1 MNNKTIKPGSGEMID
16 EEVQVSYQSSEY
28 TGIEKK
34 VKAEMF
40 YDFLHL
46 RRGDTFENDE
56 STVLISIAH
65 YTLMQKM
72 RTHIMKIKKSDM
84 VRGLVGLGIIAH
96 AKQRN
101 IAADSVNALIT
112 INRYERKVEMNKR
125 FDKSMSRLKFDDEK
139 TKKAL
144 KYIIKRHGNNKYG
157 EKLWVKLFNPWDMPK
172 IDFEESEI
180 HIPNNVIE
188 TCKTMTKKHLKDDM
202 FALKKEHQ
210 MNADAKNMPLCLTI
224 SNRFLV
230 IQDEYTK
237 LFMPDKMR
245 GQMLRGFLVTGLH
258 ILAKWVIAGKVSK
271 LEYDFGKLIGAM
283 DKAASAY

>member
-1 MNNKTIKPGSGEMID
+1 MNKIIKKGTGEMRD
-16 EEVQVSYQSSEY
+16 EEVSYQSSGY
-28 TGIEKK
+28 TYQGIEKK
-34 VKAEMF
+34 VKPEMF

-72 RTHIMKIKKSDM
+72 RTQIMKVKKSDM

-101 IAADSVNALIT
+101 ISSDTVNALVT
-112 INRYERKVEMNKR
+112 INRSERKAEMNKR

-144 KYIIKRHGNNKYG
+144 KYIIKRHGDNQYG
-157 EKLWVKLFNPWDMPK
+157 KKLWVKLFNPWSMPE
-172 IDFEESEI
+172 IDFEESDI
-180 HIPNNVIE
+180 NVPNNVLE
-188 TCKTMTKKHLKDDM
+188 TCKTMTKKNLKDDM
-202 FALKKEHQ
+202 FALKKEHR

>member
-1 MNNKTIKPGSGEMID
+1 MNEKTIKPGTGEMVD
-16 EEVQVSYQSSEY
+16 EKVNITYQTNEY
-28 TGIEKK
+28 IGMEKK
-34 VKAEMF
+34 VKPEMF

-56 STVLISIAH
+56 STVLVSIAH

-72 RTHIMKIKKSDM
+72 RTQIMKVKKADM

-101 IAADSVNALIT
+101 VSGDTVNALVT
-112 INRYERKVEMNKR
+112 INRSERKAEMNKR

-144 KYIIKRHGNNKYG
+144 KYIIKRHGDNKYG
-157 EKLWVKLFNPWDMPK
+157 EKLWVKLFSPWNMPE
-172 IDFEESEI
+172 IPFEESTI
-180 HIPNNVIE
+180 NIPGNVIE
-188 TCKTMTKKHLKDDM
+188 TCKSMTKRPLDDDM
-202 FALKKEHQ
+202 FALRKEHK
-210 MNADAKNMPLCLTI
+210 MNVDARNMPLCLTI

-230 IQDEYTK
+230 VQVEYTK

-258 ILAKWVIAGKVSK
+258 ILAKWVIAGKISK